1 MSHPVDPFQ
10 LIQIQRDGTVATD
23 LIVPHDVQ
31 ETCRLTAQYFKG
43 SAYQPP
49 WVG

>member
-31 ETCRLTAQYFKG
+31 
-43 SAYQPP
+43 
-49 WVG
+49 